1 MAAGSLQTPSPC
13 VFHHI
18 WSSAARLG
26 YPYAVPEAE
35 NQSSL
40 FTRASV
46 CASAWMQQLLR
57 SCRDLSSWL
66 TKRSS
71 RTAMATTN
79 MLQQLWP
86 GVPGVE
92 NGGAQMEGRG
102 LRAGAS
108 RHPAAAPHGRQP
120 AGTRREMAS
129 RASYNYRPYKTNQL
143 RL

>member
-26 YPYAVPEAE
+26 YPYAVPEAA
-35 NQSSL
+35 NQSYL

-102 LRAGAS
+102 IRQVVQRRPRRLRTAAS
-108 RHPAAAPHGRQP
+108 QPGRGVRQP
-120 AGTRREMAS
+120 AELHITIGHTKRTS
-129 RASYNYRPYKTNQL
+129 
-143 RL
+143 

>member
-13 VFHHI
+13 VFHHV
-18 WSSAARLG
+18 WSSAARFG
-26 YPYAVPEAE
+26 YPYAMPEAD
-35 NQSSL
+35 NQSYL

-57 SCRDLSSWL
+57 SCRELSSWL

-102 LRAGAS
+102 LRQRCVPPPRGGSARPPAS
-108 RHPAAAPHGRQP
+108 RDAARDGQP
-120 AGTRREMAS
+120 S
-129 RASYNYRPYKTNQL
+129 FI
-143 RL
+143 

>member
-26 YPYAVPEAE
+26 YPYAVPEAA
-35 NQSSL
+35 NQSYL
-40 FTRASV
+40 FTRALV

-102 LRAGAS
+102 LRQGCRPATPRRLRTAAS
-108 RHPAAAPHGRQP
+108 QPGRGERWPA
-120 AGTRREMAS
+120 E
-129 RASYNYRPYKTNQL
+129 L
-143 RL
+143 RITIDHTKRTS